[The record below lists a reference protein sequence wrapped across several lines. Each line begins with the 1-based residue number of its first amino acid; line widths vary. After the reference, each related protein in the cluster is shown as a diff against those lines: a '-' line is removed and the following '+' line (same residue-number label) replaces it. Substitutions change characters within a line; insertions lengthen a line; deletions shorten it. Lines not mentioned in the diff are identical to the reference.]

1 MDSEKRGTLLVIS
14 GPSGSGKGTVIKELR
29 KIREEL
35 GFSVSATTRAPREG
49 EADGVNY
56 YFVSRDDFEDMLA
69 NKEIL
74 EHTVY
79 NGNYYGT
86 PRSEVERVVST
97 GRDIILEIETNGAR
111 QIKQQFPDAVTVMLL
126 PPDLKTL
133 EERLTGRGTETA
145 EVIASRL
152 AIAHGEIRQSDKY
165 DYVVVNETD
174 KADEAAVIIGKILDA
189 ERQRPGRMKSFIES
203 FH

>member
-1 MDSEKRGTLLVIS
+1 MTGNGKEGTLLVIS

-29 KIREEL
+29 KIREL

-49 EADGVNY
+49 EVDGVNY

-111 QIKQQFPDAVTVMLL
+111 QIKAQFPDAVTVILL

-145 EVIASRL
+145 DVIASRL
-152 AIAHGEIRQSDKY
+152 AIAHGEIRQADKY
-165 DYVVVNETD
+165 DYVVVNETG
-174 KADEAAVIIGKILDA
+174 KADEAAVTISKILDA
-189 ERQRPGRMKSFIES
+189 ERQRPSRMKEFIEA

>member
-29 KIREEL
+29 KIRKEL

-189 ERQRPGRMKSFIES
+189 ERQRPGRMKFFIES

>member
-1 MDSEKRGTLLVIS
+1 MSNEKKGTLLVIS

-29 KIREEL
+29 KIRDDL
-35 GFSVSATTRAPREG
+35 GYSVSATTRAPREG

-56 YFVSRDDFEDMLA
+56 YFVSRDDFEDMIA

-145 EVIASRL
+145 EIIASRL
-152 AIAHGEIRQSDKY
+152 AIAHGEIRQADKY
-165 DYVVVNETD
+165 DYVVVNETG
-174 KADEAAVIIGKILDA
+174 KADECAELIGKILDA
-189 ERQRPGRMKSFIES
+189 ERQRPPRMKSFIES